1 MITINLLPDEY
12 RKSRRTPLRMLAVI
26 AAAVAINGSLIA
38 WWSWTAFGVKAELE
52 SRLSVLKSDMDAL
65 KPQVE
70 YYRAL
75 ERESREFQSR
85 EATLAQITA
94 GRTLWTE
101 KLDQLIDVVNRGGD
115 GDKYLIWMDDL
126 NFIPRVDQRRGT
138 VGTLRAEGHSG
149 SGNFAHVAN
158 FLEDLERSD
167 FARGFLI
174 ARSPQGSLSN
184 RDAQLI
190 PSETWSFPIEL
201 HMRAPEQRPSSSRN
215 TNRNTNRGR

>member
-1 MITINLLPDEY
+1 MITINLLPEEY
-12 RKSRRTPLRMLAVI
+12 RRSRRTPLRMLAVI

-38 WWSWTAFGVKAELE
+38 WWSWTAFGVKAELD

-65 KPQVE
+65 RPQVE
-70 YYRAL
+70 YHRAL
-75 ERESREFQSR
+75 ERENKEFQSR
-85 EATLAQITA
+85 ESTLGQITM

-101 KLDQLIDVVNRGGD
+101 KLDQLIDVINRGGD
-115 GDKYLIWMDDL
+115 GEKYLIWMDDL

-167 FARGFLI
+167 FAKGFLI

-184 RDAQLI
+184 RNPELI

-201 HMRAPEQRPSSSRN
+201 HMRAPEQRPASRN
-215 TNRNTNRGR
+215 ASRNNTRGR